1 MKERQVQKMPKINVL
16 DKHVAELIAAGEVVE
31 RPSSV
36 IKELVENSI
45 DAGASIVTVEIRR
58 GGVTYMRVTDNGCG
72 IDREDVAT
80 AFLRHATSK
89 VHDKE
94 DLDAIL
100 TLGFRGEALASIS
113 AVSHV
118 DLITKTP
125 DSTVGTHYSASGG
138 SDVAVEDAG
147 CPNGTTITV
156 RDIFYNVPARMKF
169 LKKDTAE
176 GNAVAGLLDKIA
188 LSHPEISFRLIRDG
202 KETLHTP
209 GDGKLVSAIYAVF
222 GKEFSSNL
230 LPVDY
235 TFGGIRVHGYVSSPL
250 GSRPNRSMQNFFI
263 NGRFVRSR
271 TAAVALEEAYKGS
284 IMVGKFPACVLH
296 LELPSEVVDVNVH
309 PAKLEVRFVHER
321 PVFDAVYHGVKSA
334 VSASRDMKSID
345 LAARQKPLAHPYK
358 PDHMEKPVQ
367 TYIPERAPAVV
378 PPKPPVQPAPVPP
391 RSVEPESRP
400 APAAEPLG
408 FSDSAPGRYEPALP
422 EIRGA
427 IDRILDHEPQPE
439 RPAEPARFPEP
450 VPPDIAVEPED
461 EPQPVVVPKAEEPI
475 PEMAPAAEAA
485 EPIPAPP
492 VHRVI
497 GEAFDT
503 YIILQ
508 YDSETLMFIDK
519 HAAHERLLYEK
530 LRSRQGEACAQT
542 LLTPVTVTLDKN
554 EYTAVL
560 ANLQVF
566 ADAGFDV
573 EDFGS
578 GTVLVRSAP
587 LNLDGADIEG
597 SVLEMA
603 GYLEQN
609 RHDVTTE
616 HMDWLYHNI
625 ACRAAIKGGSA
636 SRREELIAL
645 AERLEQNPEVR
656 YCPHGRPIY
665 VMLKKKTLEKEF
677 GRLG

>member
-1 MKERQVQKMPKINVL
+1 MGKIHVL

-45 DAGASIVTVEIRR
+45 DAGASIITVEIRR
-58 GGVTYMRVTDNGCG
+58 GGVTYIRVTDNGSG
-72 IDREDVAT
+72 IAREDVAT

-89 VHDKE
+89 VREKD

-118 DLITKTP
+118 DLITKTA
-125 DSTVGTHYSASGG
+125 DSEIGTHYACSGG
-138 SDVAVEDAG
+138 SEVSIEDAG

-176 GNAVAGLLDKIA
+176 GNSVAGLMDKIA
-188 LSHPEISFRLIRDG
+188 LSHPEISFRLIREG

-209 GDGKLVSAIYAVF
+209 GDSKLVSAIYAVF
-222 GKEFSSNL
+222 GKEFSTNL
-230 LPVDY
+230 VPIDY
-235 TFGGIRVHGYVSSPL
+235 TYNGIRVRGYISAPA

-296 LELPSEVVDVNVH
+296 MELPSEVVDVNVH
-309 PAKLEVRFVHER
+309 PAKLEVRFVNER

-334 VSASRDMKSID
+334 LSANREAKAID
-345 LAARQKPLAHPYK
+345 FANVRKKPVDPYK
-358 PDHMEKPVQ
+358 PDHIEKPVQ
-367 TYIPERAPAVV
+367 TRISASVISAVQPTAVKKPEPVI
-378 PPKPPVQPAPVPP
+378 KPVQPAA
-391 RSVEPESRP
+391 EAKP
-400 APAAEPLG
+400 AKPLY
-408 FSDSAPGRYEPALP
+408 FEDSAPREEKMPSLA
-422 EIRGA
+422 EVKTSIE
-427 IDRILDHEPQPE
+427 RILDIEPQPE
-439 RPAEPARFPEP
+439 P
-450 VPPDIAVEPED
+450 VQEKNLPKIEIVQAPVNIDIEVEPED
-461 EPQPVVVPKAEEPI
+461 EIVLTVKKAEPVEISEHESEVITEEEP
-475 PEMAPAAEAA
+475 EA
-485 EPIPAPP
+485 
-492 VHRVI
+492 VHTVI

-503 YIILQ
+503 YIIVQ
-508 YDSETLMFIDK
+508 YDDDTLMFIDK
-519 HAAHERLLYEK
+519 HAAHERLLYEQLK
-530 LRSRQGEACAQT
+530 SRNEAAAAQT
-542 LLTPVTVTLDKN
+542 LLIPVTVTLDKA
-554 EYTAVL
+554 EYSAVL
-560 ANLQVF
+560 ANLNVF
-566 ADAGFDV
+566 EKAGFDV

-587 LNLDGADIEG
+587 LNLNGADIEA

-603 GYLEQN
+603 GYLEEN
-609 RHDVTTE
+609 RNDITTE
-616 HMDWLYHNI
+616 HMDWVYHNI

-636 SRREELIAL
+636 SKKEELIAL
-645 AERLEQNPEVR
+645 AERLEKNPDVR

-665 VMLKKKTLEKEF
+665 VMLKKKMLEKEF
-677 GRLG
+677 GRI

>member
-1 MKERQVQKMPKINVL
+1 MGKIHVL

-58 GGVTYMRVTDNGCG
+58 GGVTYIRVTDNGSG
-72 IDREDVAT
+72 IAREDVAT

-89 VHDKE
+89 VREKD

-113 AVSHV
+113 AVAHV
-118 DLITKTP
+118 DLITKTA
-125 DSTVGTHYSASGG
+125 DSDIGTHYACSGG
-138 SDVAVEDAG
+138 SEVQIEDAG

-176 GNAVAGLLDKIA
+176 GNSVAGLMDKIA
-188 LSHPEISFRLIRDG
+188 LSHPEISFRLIREG

-222 GKEFSSNL
+222 GKEFSTNL
-230 LPVDY
+230 VQLDY
-235 TFGGIRVHGYVSSPL
+235 TYNGIRMHGYISSPT

-271 TAAVALEEAYKGS
+271 TAAAALEEAYKGS

-296 LELPSEVVDVNVH
+296 MELPSEVVDVNVH
-309 PAKLEVRFVHER
+309 PAKLEVRFVNER

-334 VSASRDMKSID
+334 LTASRETKVMD
-345 LAARQKPLAHPYK
+345 LTAKKKPVDPYK
-358 PDHMEKPVQ
+358 PDYIEKPVQ
-367 TYIPERAPAVV
+367 TKINLPKMPAAQPPVPKKREPVENLIMTAGTIPAVT
-378 PPKPPVQPAPVPP
+378 KPLQL
-391 RSVEPESRP
+391 E
-400 APAAEPLG
+400 
-408 FSDSAPGRYEPALP
+408 DSAPKEVSLP
-422 EIRGA
+422 RITEIKTSIERV
-427 IDRILDHEPQPE
+427 LDMEPQPE
-439 RPAEPARFPEP
+439 PVFREEKKLPQPEIRVAEPVKEVKPLKPADEEP
-450 VPPDIAVEPED
+450 V
-461 EPQPVVVPKAEEPI
+461 QPVVVNEVIADDK
-475 PEMAPAAEAA
+475 PEA
-485 EPIPAPP
+485 
-492 VHRVI
+492 VHTVI

-503 YIILQ
+503 YILVQ
-508 YDSETLMFIDK
+508 YDSDTLMFIDK

-530 LRSRQGEACAQT
+530 LKSNQEAAAAQT
-542 LLTPVTVTLDKN
+542 LLIPVTVTLDKS
-554 EYTAVL
+554 EYSAVL
-560 ANLQVF
+560 QNLDVF
-566 ADAGFDV
+566 EKAGFDV

-587 LNLDGADIEG
+587 LNLNGADIAD

-603 GYLEQN
+603 GYLAEN
-609 RHDVTTE
+609 KTDITTE
-616 HMDWLYHNI
+616 HMDWVYHNI
-625 ACRAAIKGGSA
+625 ACRAAIKGGTA
-636 SRREELIAL
+636 SKKEELIAL
-645 AERLEQNPEVR
+645 AQRLEENPDVR

-665 VMLKKKTLEKEF
+665 VMLKKKMLEKEF
-677 GRLG
+677 GRI

>member
-1 MKERQVQKMPKINVL
+1 MAKIHVL

-72 IDREDVAT
+72 ISREDVAT

-89 VHDKE
+89 VREKD

-113 AVSHV
+113 AVAHV
-118 DLITKTP
+118 DLITKTA
-125 DSTVGTHYSASGG
+125 DSEIGTHYASSGG
-138 SDVAVEDAG
+138 SDIQIEDAG

-156 RDIFYNVPARMKF
+156 RNIFYNVPARMKF

-176 GNAVAGLLDKIA
+176 GNAVAGLMDKIA
-188 LSHPEISFRLIRDG
+188 LSHPEISFRLIREG

-222 GKEFSSNL
+222 GKEFSTNL

-235 TFGGIRVHGYVSSPL
+235 ALGGVRVWGFISSPL

-296 LELPSEVVDVNVH
+296 LELSSAAVDVNVH
-309 PAKLEVRFVHER
+309 PAKLEVRFVNER

-334 VSASRDMKSID
+334 LSASREMKSID
-345 LAARQKPLAHPYK
+345 LTARAKPLIHPYK
-358 PDHMEKPVQ
+358 PDIVEKPVQ
-367 TYIPERAPAVV
+367 TKLSAPPAERSA
-378 PPKPPVQPAPVPP
+378 PKPPERNPEPP
-391 RSVEPESRP
+391 RM
-400 APAAEPLG
+400 PLS
-408 FSDSAPGRYEPALP
+408 FSDSAPRSIEP
-422 EIRGA
+422 IRPA
-427 IDRILDHEPQPE
+427 DIQSSIERILDEEPQPE
-439 RPAEPARFPEP
+439 KPILAPERRPEIIVTDVE
-450 VPPDIAVEPED
+450 VEPED
-461 EPQPVVVPKAEEPI
+461 ELPTPQKAEPV
-475 PEMAPAAEAA
+475 MQPAAESADFEA
-485 EPIPAPP
+485 P
-492 VHRVI
+492 VHTVI

-508 YDSETLMFIDK
+508 YDDETLMFIDK
-519 HAAHERLLYEK
+519 HAAHERLLYEQLK
-530 LRSRQGEACAQT
+530 SRSEAAAAQT
-542 LLTPVTVTLDKN
+542 LLAPVTVTLDKS

-560 ANLQVF
+560 ANLRVF

-587 LNLDGADIEG
+587 LNLNGADIES

-603 GYLEQN
+603 GYLEQCKT
-609 RHDVTTE
+609 DVTTE
-616 HMDWLYHNI
+616 HMDWVYHNI

-636 SRREELIAL
+636 SKREELIAL
-645 AERLEQNPEVR
+645 AERLEANPEVR

-665 VMLKKKTLEKEF
+665 VMLKKKMLEKEF
-677 GRLG
+677 GRV

>member
-1 MKERQVQKMPKINVL
+1 MGKIHVL

-45 DAGASIVTVEIRR
+45 DAGASIITVEIRR
-58 GGVTYMRVTDNGCG
+58 GGVTYIRVTDNGFG
-72 IDREDVAT
+72 IAREDVAT

-89 VHDKE
+89 VREKD

-113 AVSHV
+113 AVAHV
-118 DLITKTP
+118 DLITKTA
-125 DSTVGTHYSASGG
+125 DSDIGTHYACSGG
-138 SDVAVEDAG
+138 SDISIEDAG

-176 GNAVAGLLDKIA
+176 GNAVAGLMDKIA
-188 LSHPEISFRLIRDG
+188 LSHPEISFRLIREG

-222 GKEFSSNL
+222 GKEFSTNL
-230 LPVDY
+230 IPLDY
-235 TFGGIRVHGYVSSPL
+235 TYGGIRVHGYISAPT

-271 TAAVALEEAYKGS
+271 TACVALEEAYKGS

-309 PAKLEVRFVHER
+309 PAKLEVRFVNER

-334 VSASRDMKSID
+334 LSANHETKALDLTSRK
-345 LAARQKPLAHPYK
+345 KTTVNPYI
-358 PDHMEKPVQ
+358 PDHVEKPAQ
-367 TYIPERAPAVV
+367 TRISAASTPLKKAESVSSSATILSKPVV
-378 PPKPPVQPAPVPP
+378 SKPVVLPKPVHQTEETNGSGIFLDSTP
-391 RSVEPESRP
+391 R
-400 APAAEPLG
+400 AIEPLRAEEVKT
-408 FSDSAPGRYEPALP
+408 S
-422 EIRGA
+422 
-427 IDRILDHEPQPE
+427 IDRILDIEPQP
-439 RPAEPARFPEP
+439 AP
-450 VPPDIAVEPED
+450 VKEKESLKTIPTPDPVE
-461 EPQPVVVPKAEEPI
+461 EPQDSLPI
-475 PEMAPAAEAA
+475 PHQEPSAVPVEETKTEA
-485 EPIPAPP
+485 
-492 VHRVI
+492 VHTVI

-503 YIILQ
+503 YIIVQ

-519 HAAHERLLYEK
+519 HAAHERLLYEQLK
-530 LRSRQGEACAQT
+530 SQQRSACAQT
-542 LLTPVTVTLDKN
+542 LLIPVTVTLDKT
-554 EYTAVL
+554 EYNAVL
-560 ANLQVF
+560 SNLSVF
-566 ADAGFDV
+566 ENVGFEI

-578 GTVLVRSAP
+578 GTVLVRTAP
-587 LNLDGADIEG
+587 LNLNGADIES

-609 RHDVTTE
+609 KTDVTTE
-616 HMDWLYHNI
+616 HMDWVYHNI

-636 SRREELIAL
+636 SKREELIAL
-645 AERLEQNPEVR
+645 AERLEANPDVR

-665 VMLKKKTLEKEF
+665 IMLKKKMLEKEF
-677 GRLG
+677 GRI

>member
-1 MKERQVQKMPKINVL
+1 MAKIHVL

-72 IDREDVAT
+72 ISREDVAT

-89 VHDKE
+89 VREKD

-113 AVSHV
+113 AVAHV
-118 DLITKTP
+118 DLITKTA
-125 DSTVGTHYSASGG
+125 DSEIGTHYASSGG
-138 SDVAVEDAG
+138 SDIQIEDAG

-176 GNAVAGLLDKIA
+176 GNAVAGLMDKIA
-188 LSHPEISFRLIRDG
+188 LSHPEISFRLIREG

-222 GKEFSSNL
+222 GKEFSTNL

-235 TFGGIRVHGYVSSPL
+235 ALGGVRVWGFISSPL

-284 IMVGKFPACVLH
+284 IMVGKFPACVMH
-296 LELPSEVVDVNVH
+296 LELSSAAVDVNVH
-309 PAKLEVRFVHER
+309 PAKLEVRFVNER

-334 VSASRDMKSID
+334 LSASREMKSID
-345 LAARQKPLAHPYK
+345 LTARAKPLVHPYK
-358 PDHMEKPVQ
+358 PDIVEKPVQ
-367 TYIPERAPAVV
+367 TRLSAPPAERFA
-378 PPKPPVQPAPVPP
+378 PKPPERNPEPP
-391 RSVEPESRP
+391 RM
-400 APAAEPLG
+400 PLS
-408 FSDSAPGRYEPALP
+408 FSDSAPRSIEP
-422 EIRGA
+422 IRPA
-427 IDRILDHEPQPE
+427 DIQSSIERILDEEPQPV
-439 RPAEPARFPEP
+439 RPVFAPEKEPEII
-450 VPPDIAVEPED
+450 VPDVELEPED
-461 EPQPVVVPKAEEPI
+461 ELPTPQKAEPV
-475 PEMAPAAEAA
+475 MQPAAESADFEA
-485 EPIPAPP
+485 L
-492 VHRVI
+492 VHTVI

-508 YDSETLMFIDK
+508 YDDETLMFIDK
-519 HAAHERLLYEK
+519 HAAHERLLYEQLK
-530 LRSRQGEACAQT
+530 SRSEAAAAQT
-542 LLTPVTVTLDKN
+542 LLMPVTVTLDKS

-560 ANLQVF
+560 ANLRVF

-587 LNLDGADIEG
+587 LNLNGADIES

-603 GYLEQN
+603 GYLEQCKT
-609 RHDVTTE
+609 DVTTE
-616 HMDWLYHNI
+616 HMDWVYHNI

-636 SRREELIAL
+636 SKREELIAL
-645 AERLEQNPEVR
+645 AERLEANPEVR

-665 VMLKKKTLEKEF
+665 VMLKKKMLEKEF
-677 GRLG
+677 GRV

>member
-1 MKERQVQKMPKINVL
+1 MGKIHVL

-45 DAGASIVTVEIRR
+45 DAGASIITVEIRR
-58 GGVTYMRVTDNGCG
+58 GGVTYIRVTDNGFG
-72 IDREDVAT
+72 IAREDVAT

-89 VHDKE
+89 VREKD

-113 AVSHV
+113 AVAHV
-118 DLITKTP
+118 DLITKTA
-125 DSTVGTHYSASGG
+125 DSDIGTHYACSGG
-138 SDVAVEDAG
+138 SDISIEDAG

-176 GNAVAGLLDKIA
+176 GNAVAGLMDKIA
-188 LSHPEISFRLIRDG
+188 LSHPEISFRLIREG

-222 GKEFSSNL
+222 GKEFSTNL
-230 LPVDY
+230 IPLDY
-235 TFGGIRVHGYVSSPL
+235 TYGGIRVHGYISAPT

-271 TAAVALEEAYKGS
+271 TACVALEEAYKGS

-309 PAKLEVRFVHER
+309 PAKLEVRFVNER

-334 VSASRDMKSID
+334 LSANHETKALDLTSRK
-345 LAARQKPLAHPYK
+345 KTTVNPYI
-358 PDHMEKPVQ
+358 PDHVEKPVQ
-367 TYIPERAPAVV
+367 TRISAASTPLKKAESVSSSATILSKPVV
-378 PPKPPVQPAPVPP
+378 SKPVVLPKPVHQTEETNGSGIFLDSTP
-391 RSVEPESRP
+391 R
-400 APAAEPLG
+400 AIEPLRAEEVKT
-408 FSDSAPGRYEPALP
+408 S
-422 EIRGA
+422 
-427 IDRILDHEPQPE
+427 IDRILDIEPQP
-439 RPAEPARFPEP
+439 AP
-450 VPPDIAVEPED
+450 VKEKESLKTIPTPDPVE
-461 EPQPVVVPKAEEPI
+461 EPQDSLPI
-475 PEMAPAAEAA
+475 PHQEPSAVPVEETKTEA
-485 EPIPAPP
+485 
-492 VHRVI
+492 VHTVI

-503 YIILQ
+503 YIIVQ

-519 HAAHERLLYEK
+519 HAAHERLLYEQLK
-530 LRSRQGEACAQT
+530 SQQRSACAQT
-542 LLTPVTVTLDKN
+542 LLIPVTVTLDKT
-554 EYTAVL
+554 EYNAVL
-560 ANLQVF
+560 SNLSVF
-566 ADAGFDV
+566 EKAGF
-573 EDFGS
+573 EIEEFGS
-578 GTVLVRSAP
+578 GTVLVRTAP
-587 LNLDGADIEG
+587 LNLNGADIES

-609 RHDVTTE
+609 KTDVTTE
-616 HMDWLYHNI
+616 HMDWVYHNI

-636 SRREELIAL
+636 SKREELIAL
-645 AERLEQNPEVR
+645 AERLEANPDVR

-665 VMLKKKTLEKEF
+665 IMLKKKMLEKEF
-677 GRLG
+677 GRI

>member
-1 MKERQVQKMPKINVL
+1 MGKIHVL

-45 DAGASIVTVEIRR
+45 DAGASIITVEIRR
-58 GGVTYMRVTDNGCG
+58 GGVTYIRVTDNGSG
-72 IDREDVAT
+72 IQREDVAT

-89 VHDKE
+89 VREKD

-118 DLITKTP
+118 DLITKTA
-125 DSTVGTHYSASGG
+125 DSEIGTHYACSGG
-138 SDVAVEDAG
+138 NEVSLEDAG

-176 GNAVAGLLDKIA
+176 GNSVAGLMDKIA

-222 GKEFSSNL
+222 GKEFSTNL
-230 LPVDY
+230 IPLEY
-235 TFGGIRVHGYVSSPL
+235 TYNGIRVHGFISSPA
-250 GSRPNRSMQNFFI
+250 GSRPNRTMQNFFI
-263 NGRFVRSR
+263 NGRFIRSR

-309 PAKLEVRFVHER
+309 PAKLEVRFVNER

-334 VSASRDMKSID
+334 LNANRETKALD
-345 LAARQKPLAHPYK
+345 LAGHKKAVNPYI
-358 PDHMEKPVQ
+358 PDVVEKPIQ
-367 TYIPERAPAVV
+367 TRIA
-378 PPKPPVQPAPVPP
+378 
-391 RSVEPESRP
+391 
-400 APAAEPLG
+400 APAAPVIRPEIKKSEPINKPAVLPQMPVRERV
-408 FSDSAPGRYEPALP
+408 FEDSAAFTERDEKITSIKTSI
-422 EIRGA
+422 E
-427 IDRILDHEPQPE
+427 RILDAEPQPE
-439 RPAEPARFPEP
+439 P
-450 VPPDIAVEPED
+450 VKPSV
-461 EPQPVVVPKAEEPI
+461 PVREKVVPKVAIDIEVEPDDEILPVRPEEKV
-475 PEMAPAAEAA
+475 AAEIVT
-485 EPIPAPP
+485 ENKP
-492 VHRVI
+492 VLVPDTEEESFEAVHTVI

-508 YDSETLMFIDK
+508 YDKDTLMFIDK
-519 HAAHERLLYEK
+519 HAAHERLLYEQLK
-530 LRSRQGEACAQT
+530 SHNEAAAAQT
-542 LLTPVTVTLDKN
+542 LLIPVTVTLDKA

-560 ANLQVF
+560 QNLHVF
-566 ADAGFDV
+566 ENAGFDV

-587 LNLDGADIEG
+587 LNLNGADIES
-597 SVLEMA
+597 SVMEMA

-609 RHDVTTE
+609 KTDVTTE
-616 HMDWLYHNI
+616 HMDWVYHNI
-625 ACRAAIKGGSA
+625 ACRAAIKGGNKSKK
-636 SRREELIAL
+636 EELIAL
-645 AERLEQNPEVR
+645 AERLEKNPEVR

-665 VMLKKKTLEKEF
+665 VMLKKKMLEKEF
-677 GRLG
+677 GRV